1 MVVKRFQ
8 EPQGS
13 IVKKLSQISK
23 TFNTGEIWGK
33 DFLSAL
39 KKDVDEIEF
48 YARLVNDGCL
58 KTEDAYSDL
67 AERASSEAQ

>member
-8 EPQGS
+8 EPQSS

-48 YARLVNDGCL
+48 
-58 KTEDAYSDL
+58 
-67 AERASSEAQ
+67 